1 MQLRLYAMY
10 ERSRVLLIL
19 LVTSFL
25 VCIGSTIGIISEMMS
40 QEIGELRY
48 CLRGSKKFHSDR
60 IKRTGWHKRFVA
72 SYPTYSRSSVLLFN
86 FFASLLHLFLGSH
99 TDFRSL
105 DFHTLSPKG
114 HRLRSRIRFFS
125 ITSDERNSYQRFY
138 IILHCVSASLSL

>member
-48 CLRGSKKFHSDR
+48 CLRGSKKFHSDYATGPVG
-60 IKRTGWHKRFVA
+60 IKVSSHPIPLIPEVQFCFLTSLPAYYTYFWV
-72 SYPTYSRSSVLLFN
+72 PTLAFEALIFI
-86 FFASLLHLFLGSH
+86 LCL
-99 TDFRSL
+99 
-105 DFHTLSPKG
+105 PKG
-114 HRLRSRIRFFS
+114 IDYVREYGSSALPRMNAILIRDS
-125 ITSDERNSYQRFY
+125 ILYF
-138 IILHCVSASLSL
+138 IV

>member
-48 CLRGSKKFHSDR
+48 CLQGSKAFHSDY
-60 IKRTGWHKRFVA
+60 A
-72 SYPTYSRSSVLLFN
+72 M
-86 FFASLLHLFLGSH
+86 
-99 TDFRSL
+99 D
-105 DFHTLSPKG
+105 
-114 HRLRSRIRFFS
+114 RL
-125 ITSDERNSYQRFY
+125 
-138 IILHCVSASLSL
+138 A